1 MPILNHLSSRDE
13 RRFNGAKEKSLFRLR
28 VVLLT
33 AFVPTLLIAAILAL
47 GFAVRGTP
55 LAPGWASRAVIG
67 AALVYICSVGLML
80 FSTRKAG
87 KP

>member
-1 MPILNHLSSRDE
+1 M
-13 RRFNGAKEKSLFRLR
+13 FRLR

-33 AFVPTLLIAAILAL
+33 ALVPTMLIAAMLAL

-67 AALVYICSVGLML
+67 AALFYICSVGIML
-80 FSTRKAG
+80 FSTRKTG
-87 KP
+87 TP

>member
-1 MPILNHLSSRDE
+1 M
-13 RRFNGAKEKSLFRLR
+13 FRLR
-28 VVLLT
+28 MVLLT
-33 AFVPTLLIAAILAL
+33 ALVPTILIAAMLAL

-55 LAPGWASRAVIG
+55 LAPGWASRAIIG
-67 AALVYICSVGLML
+67 AALFYICFVGLML